1 MIVKINDTTAIE
13 LDIDERE
20 FKMLLMCREYGKD
33 PFGAPNHMLMNLV
46 SKLWNFIGVLEERE
60 DKRFKKAFMEHSDR
74 DGE

>member
-46 SKLWNFIGVLEERE
+46 SKLWKYIVEVQGKEE
-60 DKRFKKAFMEHSDR
+60 
-74 DGE
+74 